1 MKNEITILNEQDI
14 RNKIY
19 TIRGMQVMLDE
30 DLAKL
35 YSVETGRL
43 NEQVKRNIKRFP
55 VIFMFQLTKDE
66 YDNLISQIAI
76 SSLKHGGRRKLPY
89 AFTEQGVSMLSAV
102 LKSETAIEI
111 SVKIINTFVQI
122 RKFITNNA
130 NIFQRLN
137 NIEQKQIASDI
148 KQIKTDNKIDAILD
162 AIEAKD
168 LKPKQGIFFDGQI
181 FDAYVFVVDL
191 IKKTKKS
198 IILIDNYIDETV
210 LMMLSKRKKN
220 CKAVIYTQKISDQT
234 KLDLEKHNAQY
245 PEIQITEYKK
255 AHDRFLILDKKE
267 VYHIGA
273 SLKDLGR
280 KWFAFSL
287 IKIEANELINKLKKN

>member
-76 SSLKHGGRRKLPY
+76 SSLKHGGRRKFPY

-102 LKSETAIEI
+102 LKSDTAIEI

-148 KQIKTDNKIDAILD
+148 KQIKTDNKIDAILN

-181 FDAYVFVVDL
+181 FDAYVFVIDL

-198 IILIDNYIDETV
+198 IVLIDNKLENH
-210 LMMLSKRKKN
+210 KN
-220 CKAVIYTQKISDQT
+220 K
-234 KLDLEKHNAQY
+234 N
-245 PEIQITEYKK
+245 
-255 AHDRFLILDKKE
+255 
-267 VYHIGA
+267 
-273 SLKDLGR
+273 SL
-280 KWFAFSL
+280 
-287 IKIEANELINKLKKN
+287 